1 MPSARA
7 LPAEFVL
14 QAIPYLGGRP
24 ANPPH
29 KAHEKLRNDVDVA
42 RLGTDSALPTL
53 LYHSGC
59 YCVETPESNDNAH
72 EMP

>member
-1 MPSARA
+1 MPSAWA

-29 KAHEKLRNDVDVA
+29 KAHEKLSNDVDVA
-42 RLGTDSALPTL
+42 QLAAQTRHFRHFCIIRDATA
-53 LYHSGC
+53 
-59 YCVETPESNDNAH
+59 
-72 EMP
+72 